1 MKKTFLL
8 LGLAL
13 CSIVL
18 MAQNM
23 FTGTTIMRQT
33 MHYENNFD
41 VIVENVKAFIDKDT
55 TMDAGTKG
63 MAKMMAKTIAKNQMK
78 MMEIQKYITA
88 LPEGE
93 FTTYEKWDGV
103 NNRAMIFTPELGRV
117 VVWDGN
123 EGTLIVAYMNLKTAL
138 KVTDPSYKT
147 NQFRMS
153 CAYIAPAAD
162 EEVTEIN
169 GFRAIPNYGLAELA
183 KVGGDKSEAINI
195 DGKDYV
201 KVPAPGYK
209 LEYYGILVQQTST
222 TEYYTMEQTLTDC
235 KQGPVDAANFS
246 LPNDYKVVNKADAL
260 VKSLKKAIKNNGLAV
275 NYDVKQMP
283 EVIWSIQ

>member
-1 MKKTFLL
+1 MKKTCLFIVF
-8 LGLAL
+8 AF
-13 CSIVL
+13 CSVVL
-18 MAQNM
+18 MAQNT
-23 FTGTTIMRQT
+23 FTGTTIMHQT

-41 VIVENVKAFIDKDT
+41 VIVENIKNYVDKDT

-63 MAKMMAKTIAKNQMK
+63 MVKMMAKTIAKNQLK
-78 MMEIQKYITA
+78 MLEIQKYITA
-88 LPEGE
+88 LPDGD
-93 FTTYEKWDGV
+93 FTVYEKWDGV

-117 VVWDGN
+117 VILDGN
-123 EGTLIVAYMNLKTAL
+123 EGTLIVAYLNLKTAL
-138 KVTDPSYKT
+138 KVTDPAYKT
-147 NQFRMS
+147 DQFRMS

-169 GFRAIPNYGLAELA
+169 GFRAIPNYGLAEFE

-195 DGKDYV
+195 AGKDYV

-222 TEYYTMEQTLTDC
+222 TEYYTMEQTLNVC
-235 KQGPVDAANFS
+235 QQGPVNAANFS
-246 LPNDYKVVNKADAL
+246 LPEGYKVVNKADAF

-275 NYDVKQMP
+275 NYDVNLMP
-283 EVIWSIQ
+283 DVIWNIQ